1 VERWL
6 TNTRLA
12 WLWLWLVL
20 SALAIIVLANHT
32 TVDLTL
38 ADAMFDFR
46 RGQFTYRH
54 AFFYDKVMHGD
65 AKNLLSATWLALLVL
80 AWLPWHLRPAC
91 LSWEQQYRFRWVTAL
106 AVMHSGLV
114 SWLKHQMPHACPWD
128 IDRYGGTLPWFPA
141 FSAHAPAMAGHCFP
155 AGHASSGLW
164 LSALCLCWLP
174 QHPRKALLVA
184 IAGLAVGFA
193 LGWCQ
198 QLRGA
203 HFLSHTLTSLW
214 LMCALLLCVMSFS
227 STGLAHHRY
236 PKTIFHDSK
245 KHTA

>member
-1 VERWL
+1 MERWL

-12 WLWLWLVL
+12 WLWLGLGL
-20 SALAIIVLANHT
+20 SALAIIALANHT

-38 ADAMFDFR
+38 ADTMFDFR
-46 RGQFTYRH
+46 HGQFTYRH
-54 AFFYDKVMHGD
+54 AFFFDTVMHGY
-65 AKNLLSATWLALLVL
+65 AKNLLSTIWLGLLVL
-80 AWLPWHLRPAC
+80 AWLPWHLRPTW
-91 LSWEQQYRFRWVTAL
+91 LSCEHQYRFRWVVAL
-106 AVMHSGLV
+106 AAMHSGLV

-141 FSAHAPAMAGHCFP
+141 FSAHAPAMEGHCFP

-174 QHPRKALLVA
+174 QHPRKALMVA
-184 IAGLAVGFA
+184 IAGLVVGFT

-203 HFLSHTLTSLW
+203 HFLSHTLTSVW
-214 LMCALLLCVMSFS
+214 LMCALLLCVLSFS
-227 STGLAHHRY
+227 SAGLANHRDS
-236 PKTIFHDSK
+236 KTILPDSK
-245 KHTA
+245 KRTV

>member
-6 TNTRLA
+6 TNKGLA
-12 WLWLWLVL
+12 WLWLLLGV
-20 SALAIIVLANHT
+20 SAIGIFAMANYT
-32 TVDLTL
+32 MLDLTL
-38 ADAMFDFR
+38 ADRMFDFS
-46 RGQFTYRH
+46 RGQFTYQH
-54 AFFYDKVMHGD
+54 AFFYDTVMHSYI
-65 AKNLLSATWLALLVL
+65 KHLLLSVWLVLFVLALLPTGFRPS
-80 AWLPWHLRPAC
+80 WLSSA
-91 LSWEQQYRFRWVTAL
+91 QQYRLRWVTAL
-106 AVMHSGLV
+106 AVVHSGLV

-128 IDRYGGTLPWFPA
+128 VTRYGGTSDWFPA
-141 FSAHAPAMAGHCFP
+141 FAAHTPQMNGHCFP

-184 IAGLAVGFA
+184 VAGLAAGFA

-214 LMCALLLCVMSFS
+214 LMCALLLCVLSFS
-227 STGLAHHRY
+227 NNGYASSPY
-236 PKTIFHDSK
+236 SK
-245 KHTA
+245 SSYV

>member
-6 TNTRLA
+6 TNKGLA
-12 WLWLWLVL
+12 LLWLLLGV
-20 SALAIIVLANHT
+20 SAIGIFAMANYT
-32 TVDLTL
+32 MLDLTL
-38 ADAMFDFR
+38 ADRMFDFS
-46 RGQFTYRH
+46 RGQFTYQH
-54 AFFYDKVMHGD
+54 AFFYDTVMHSYI
-65 AKNLLSATWLALLVL
+65 KHLLLSVWLVLLMLALLPTGFRPS
-80 AWLPWHLRPAC
+80 WLSSA
-91 LSWEQQYRFRWVTAL
+91 QQYRLRWVTAL
-106 AVMHSGLV
+106 AVVHSGLV

-128 IDRYGGTLPWFPA
+128 VTRYGGTSDWFPA
-141 FSAHAPAMAGHCFP
+141 FAAHTPQMNGHCFP

-184 IAGLAVGFA
+184 VAGLAAGFA

-214 LMCALLLCVMSFS
+214 LMCALLLCVLSFS
-227 STGLAHHRY
+227 NTGYASSPY
-236 PKTIFHDSK
+236 SK
-245 KHTA
+245 SSYV